1 MKKIFI
7 LSLAAIMLMSFT
19 ACSKKEET
27 QTPDTT
33 TNALT
38 EYTQDT
44 EETEEIPD
52 ETIPEETEAPKETT
66 TAAPEETTVPEETT
80 AVPADTTAEI
90 TTAATTVAETTA
102 ATTVAETTAATTQ
115 ATTQAVSAVSTVKGK
130 GYSFKIDSA
139 KWMDISAYIDVISKE
154 AEKLGQN
161 KINITAEQIK
171 AANDYIYFHANNK
184 NVIINVASTKVGDT
198 SNVDFSN
205 AAIKMLF
212 SETMREQ
219 YEKVGFTYVGDKVTT
234 VAGKQCF
241 VMTIEAPKS
250 VVGGAYDAKS
260 NAYVFFVG
268 EYQYV
273 VTCTAPK
280 GEFDTYKGDFD
291 AVLSTFAF

>member
-19 ACSKKEET
+19 ACSKKEEP

-44 EETEEIPD
+44 EETEEISD
-52 ETIPEETEAPKETT
+52 ETIPEETEAPEETT
-66 TAAPEETTVPEETT
+66 TAAPEETT

-102 ATTVAETTAATTQ
+102 ATTQ
-115 ATTQAVSAVSTVKGK
+115 ATTQAVSAVSTVKGN

-139 KWMDISAYIDVISKE
+139 KWMDISAYIDAISKE

-171 AANDYIYFHANNK
+171 AANDYIYFHANNR

-291 AVLSTFAF
+291 AVLSTLAF

>member
-52 ETIPEETEAPKETT
+52 ETIPEETEAPEETT

-80 AVPADTTAEI
+80 TTTPEETTVPADTTAEI
-90 TTAATTVAETTA
+90 TTA

-171 AANDYIYFHANNK
+171 AANDYIYFHANNR

-291 AVLSTFAF
+291 AVLSTLAF

>member
-7 LSLAAIMLMSFT
+7 LSLAVMMLISFT
-19 ACSKKEET
+19 ACSKKEEP

-44 EETEEIPD
+44 EETEEVPD

-66 TAAPEETTVPEETT
+66 TAALEETT

-102 ATTVAETTAATTQ
+102 ATT
-115 ATTQAVSAVSTVKGK
+115 QAVSAVSTVKGN

-139 KWMDISAYIDVISKE
+139 KWMDISAYIDAISKE

-171 AANDYIYFHANNK
+171 AANDFVYFHGQNR

-219 YEKVGFTYVGDKVTT
+219 YEKVGFTYVGDKVSK
-234 VAGKQCF
+234 VAGKNCF

-250 VVGGAYDAKS
+250 VVGAAYDAKS
-260 NAYVFFVG
+260 LAYVFFVG

-273 VTCTAPK
+273 ITYTAPK
-280 GEFDTYKGDFD
+280 QDFDTYKGDFD
-291 AVLSTFAF
+291 AFLSTFTFSK

>member
-7 LSLAAIMLMSFT
+7 VSLAAIMLMSFT
-19 ACSKKEET
+19 ACSKKEEP
-27 QTPDTT
+27 QTLETT
-33 TNALT
+33 PAET
-38 EYTQDT
+38 EVVT
-44 EETEEIPD
+44 EEAEENPD
-52 ETIPEETEAPKETT
+52 ETEAT
-66 TAAPEETTVPEETT
+66 EETTVPEETT
-80 AVPADTTAEI
+80 TPEETTVPADTTAEM
-90 TTAATTVAETTA
+90 TTAATTVA
-102 ATTVAETTAATTQ
+102 TTVAETTTAATTQ
-115 ATTQAVSAVSTVKGK
+115 AVVSAVSTVKGN

-139 KWMDISAYIDVISKE
+139 KWMDISAYIDAISKE

-161 KINITAEQIK
+161 KINISAEQIK
-171 AANDYIYFHANNK
+171 AANDYIYFHSQNR

-260 NAYVFFVG
+260 TAYVFFVG

-280 GEFDTYKGDFD
+280 GDFDTYKGDFD
-291 AVLSTFAF
+291 AVLSTFTF

>member
-1 MKKIFI
+1 MI
-7 LSLAAIMLMSFT
+7 LLYL
-19 ACSKKEET
+19 K
-27 QTPDTT
+27 
-33 TNALT
+33 
-38 EYTQDT
+38 
-44 EETEEIPD
+44 IPD
-52 ETIPEETEAPKETT
+52 ETIPEETEAPEETT
-66 TAAPEETTVPEETT
+66 TTPEETTVPEETTTVPEETT

-90 TTAATTVAETTA
+90 TTA

-171 AANDYIYFHANNK
+171 AANDYIYFHANNR

-198 SNVDFSN
+198 SNVDLSN

-212 SETMREQ
+212 TETMREQ
-219 YEKVGFTYVGDKVTT
+219 YETVGFTYVGDKVTT

-250 VVGGAYDAKS
+250 VVGGTYDAKS

-273 VTCTAPK
+273 VTYTAPK
-280 GEFDTYKGDFD
+280 PYFDTYKGDFD
-291 AVLSTFAF
+291 AVLSTFTFSK

>member
-7 LSLAAIMLMSFT
+7 ISLAAIMLMSFT

-80 AVPADTTAEI
+80 TVAPEETTAVPADTTAEI
-90 TTAATTVAETTA
+90 TTA

-184 NVIINVASTKVGDT
+184 NVVINVASTKVGDT
-198 SNVDFSN
+198 SNVDLSN

>member
-7 LSLAAIMLMSFT
+7 LSMAVMMLMSFT
-19 ACSKKEET
+19 ACSKKEEP

-44 EETEEIPD
+44 EETEEISD
-52 ETIPEETEAPKETT
+52 ETIPEETEAPEETT
-66 TAAPEETTVPEETT
+66 TAAPEETT

-102 ATTVAETTAATTQ
+102 ATTQ
-115 ATTQAVSAVSTVKGK
+115 ATTQAVSAVSTVKGN

-139 KWMDISAYIDVISKE
+139 KWMDISAYIDAISKE

-171 AANDYIYFHANNK
+171 AANDYIYFHANNR

-219 YEKVGFTYVGDKVTT
+219 YEKVGFTYVGDNVSK

-260 NAYVFFVG
+260 TAYVFFVG

-291 AVLSTFAF
+291 AVLSTLAF

>member
-7 LSLAAIMLMSFT
+7 VSLAVMMLMSFT

-52 ETIPEETEAPKETT
+52 ETIPEETEAPT
-66 TAAPEETTVPEETT
+66 ETTVPEETT
-80 AVPADTTAEI
+80 TPEETTVPADTTAEI
-90 TTAATTVAETTA
+90 TTAATTVA
-102 ATTVAETTAATTQ
+102 TTVAETTTAAT
-115 ATTQAVSAVSTVKGK
+115 TTQAVSAVSTVKGK

-139 KWMDISAYIDVISKE
+139 KWMDISAYIDTISKE

-161 KINITAEQIK
+161 KVNISAEQIK
-171 AANDYIYFHANNK
+171 AANDFIYFHANNR

-198 SNVDFSN
+198 SKVDFSN
-205 AAIKMLF
+205 AAVKMLF

-219 YEKVGFTYVGDKVTT
+219 YEKVGFTYVGDKVST

-273 VTCTAPK
+273 VTYTAPK

-291 AVLSTFAF
+291 AVLSTLAF

>member
-7 LSLAAIMLMSFT
+7 VSLAAIMLMSFT
-19 ACSKKEET
+19 ACSKKEEP
-27 QTPDTT
+27 QTLETT
-33 TNALT
+33 PAET
-38 EYTQDT
+38 EVVT
-44 EETEEIPD
+44 EEAEENPD
-52 ETIPEETEAPKETT
+52 ETEAT
-66 TAAPEETTVPEETT
+66 EETTVPEETT
-80 AVPADTTAEI
+80 TPEETTVPADTTAEM
-90 TTAATTVAETTA
+90 TTAATTVA
-102 ATTVAETTAATTQ
+102 TTVAETTTAATTQ
-115 ATTQAVSAVSTVKGK
+115 AVVSAVSTVKGN

-139 KWMDISAYIDVISKE
+139 KWMDISAYIDAISKE

-161 KINITAEQIK
+161 KINISAEQIK
-171 AANDYIYFHANNK
+171 AANDYIYFHSQNR

-234 VAGKQCF
+234 VTGKQCF

-260 NAYVFFVG
+260 TAYVFFVG

-280 GEFDTYKGDFD
+280 GDFDTYKGDFD
-291 AVLSTFAF
+291 AVLSTFTF

>member
-7 LSLAAIMLMSFT
+7 VSLAVMMLMSFT

-27 QTPDTT
+27 QAPDTT

-44 EETEEIPD
+44 EETEEISD
-52 ETIPEETEAPKETT
+52 ETIPEETEAPEETT

-102 ATTVAETTAATTQ
+102 ATTQ
-115 ATTQAVSAVSTVKGK
+115 ATTQAVSAVSTVKGN
-130 GYSFKIDSA
+130 GYSFKVDSA
-139 KWMDISAYIDVISKE
+139 KWMDITAYIDVISKE

-161 KINITAEQIK
+161 KINISAEQIK
-171 AANDYIYFHANNK
+171 AANDYIYFHANNR

-205 AAIKMLF
+205 AAIKMIF

-219 YEKVGFTYVGDKVTT
+219 YEKVGFTYVGDKVSK
-234 VAGKQCF
+234 VAGKNCF

-250 VVGGAYDAKS
+250 VTGGAYDAKS

-273 VTCTAPK
+273 ITYTAPK
-280 GEFDTYKGDFD
+280 QDFDTYKGDFD

>member
-19 ACSKKEET
+19 ACSKKEEP

-38 EYTQDT
+38 EYTVDT

-52 ETIPEETEAPKETT
+52 ETEAPKETT

-102 ATTVAETTAATTQ
+102 ATTQ
-115 ATTQAVSAVSTVKGK
+115 ATTQAVSAVSTVKGN

-139 KWMDISAYIDVISKE
+139 KWMDISAYIDAISKE

-171 AANDYIYFHANNK
+171 AANDYIYFHANNR

-219 YEKVGFTYVGDKVTT
+219 YEKVGFTYVGDNVSK

-260 NAYVFFVG
+260 TAYVFFVG

-291 AVLSTFAF
+291 AVLSTLAF

>member
-19 ACSKKEET
+19 ACSKKEEP

-38 EYTQDT
+38 EYTVDT

-52 ETIPEETEAPKETT
+52 ETIPEETEAPEETT

-90 TTAATTVAETTA
+90 TTAATT
-102 ATTVAETTAATTQ
+102 Q
-115 ATTQAVSAVSTVKGK
+115 ATTQAVSAVSTVKGN

-139 KWMDISAYIDVISKE
+139 KWMDISAYIDAISKE

-171 AANDYIYFHANNK
+171 AANDYIYFHANNR

-219 YEKVGFTYVGDKVTT
+219 YEKVGFTYVGDNVSK

-241 VMTIEAPKS
+241 VMTIEVPKS

-260 NAYVFFVG
+260 TAYVFFVG

-291 AVLSTFAF
+291 AVLSTLAF

>member
-7 LSLAAIMLMSFT
+7 VSLAAIMLMSFT
-19 ACSKKEET
+19 ACSKKEEP
-27 QTPDTT
+27 QTLETT
-33 TNALT
+33 PAET
-38 EYTQDT
+38 EVVT
-44 EETEEIPD
+44 EEAEENPD
-52 ETIPEETEAPKETT
+52 ETEAT
-66 TAAPEETTVPEETT
+66 EETTVPEETT
-80 AVPADTTAEI
+80 TPEETTVPADTTAEM
-90 TTAATTVAETTA
+90 TTAATTVA
-102 ATTVAETTAATTQ
+102 TTVAETTTAATTQ
-115 ATTQAVSAVSTVKGK
+115 AVVSAVSTVKGN

-139 KWMDISAYIDVISKE
+139 KWMDISAYIDAISKE

-161 KINITAEQIK
+161 KINISAEQIK
-171 AANDYIYFHANNK
+171 AANDYIYFHSQNR

-291 AVLSTFAF
+291 AVLSTLAF

>member
-7 LSLAAIMLMSFT
+7 LSLAAMMLMSFT
-19 ACSKKEET
+19 ACSKKEEP

-52 ETIPEETEAPKETT
+52 ETIPEETEAPEETT

-80 AVPADTTAEI
+80 TVPADTTAEI
-90 TTAATTVAETTA
+90 TTAV
-102 ATTVAETTAATTQ
+102 TTVAETTAATTQ
-115 ATTQAVSAVSTVKGK
+115 ATTQAAAPAVSTVKGK

-139 KWMDISAYIDVISKE
+139 KWMDISAYIDAISKE

-171 AANDYIYFHANNK
+171 AANDYIYFHANNR

-205 AAIKMLF
+205 AAIKNFF
-212 SETMREQ
+212 SANMREQ
-219 YEKVGFTYVGDKVTT
+219 YEKVGFTYVGDNVSK
-234 VAGKQCF
+234 VAGKNCF
-241 VMTIEAPKS
+241 IMTIEAPKS
-250 VVGGAYDAKS
+250 VVGGEYDAKS
-260 NAYVFFVG
+260 TAYVFFVG

-273 VTCTAPK
+273 VTYTAPK
-280 GEFDTYKGDFD
+280 GEFNTYKGDFD
-291 AVLSTFAF
+291 AVLSTLTF

>member
-7 LSLAAIMLMSFT
+7 LSMAVMMLMSFT
-19 ACSKKEET
+19 ACSKKEEP

-38 EYTQDT
+38 EYTVDT
-44 EETEEIPD
+44 EETEEITD

-80 AVPADTTAEI
+80 AVPEETTTEI
-90 TTAATTVAETTA
+90 TTAATTVAET
-102 ATTVAETTAATTQ
+102 TTAATTQ

-171 AANDYIYFHANNK
+171 AANDYIYFHTNNR

-260 NAYVFFVG
+260 TAYVFFVG